1 MRLSW
6 PWWPRR
12 TPGRHELGAAV
23 TAIASGVVRTGSL
36 PHAAIPPYAAPAAAA
51 AIPSPA
57 APAAAAVIPSPA
69 APAAAAAIRPYA
81 APAAAV
87 MGPAAVAPAD
97 VARAARPMVSLGFRD
112 GSTET
117 LDPASSQAR
126 ALQQLASSLTATD

>member
-51 AIPSPA
+51 
-57 APAAAAVIPSPA
+57 VIPSPA
-69 APAAAAAIRPYA
+69 APAAAAAIRPSA

-87 MGPAAVAPAD
+87 MGPAAVPPAD

-117 LDPASSQAR
+117 LDPASSQAC

>member
-51 AIPSPA
+51 A
-57 APAAAAVIPSPA
+57 IPSPA

>member
-57 APAAAAVIPSPA
+57 APAAAA
-69 APAAAAAIRPYA
+69 AIRPSA

-87 MGPAAVAPAD
+87 MGPAAVPPAD

>member
-23 TAIASGVVRTGSL
+23 TAIASGVVRAGSL
-36 PHAAIPPYAAPAAAA
+36 PHAAIPPYAAPAAA
-51 AIPSPA
+51 
-57 APAAAAVIPSPA
+57 
-69 APAAAAAIRPYA
+69 
-81 APAAAV
+81 V
-87 MGPAAVAPAD
+87 MGPAAVPPAD